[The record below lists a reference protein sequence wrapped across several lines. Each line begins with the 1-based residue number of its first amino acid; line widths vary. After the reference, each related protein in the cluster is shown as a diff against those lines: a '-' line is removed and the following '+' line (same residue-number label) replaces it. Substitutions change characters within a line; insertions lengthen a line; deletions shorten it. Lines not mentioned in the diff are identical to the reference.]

1 MLCRMFD
8 VPLKEALTR
17 SVEQSPYGAH
27 MEIGNYGDLNSLYW
41 AENEKPDHPDM
52 ILVGVTYGKPSRYAP
67 SPVPD
72 CAVQLP
78 ALLCFS
84 PAT

>member
-1 MLCRMFD
+1 MPPQSISMLCRMFD

-27 MEIGNYGDLNSLYW
+27 MEIGTYGDLNSLYW

-52 ILVGVTYGKPSRYAP
+52 ILVGVTYGEPQRLHP
-67 SPVPD
+67 
-72 CAVQLP
+72 
-78 ALLCFS
+78 
-84 PAT
+84 